1 MFNID
6 LSSIEGCNDGKI
18 ITRIAAKAIVFSD
31 DKLLMIETSDGD
43 LKLPGGGAK
52 NNESLAETLKR
63 EVTEETGFIIKEIIS
78 QLGRVNE
85 FKADQYEKDAFFEMI
100 SYYFLCV
107 LSEGTAETN
116 MDEYE
121 AKLQMRPVWV
131 SIENAIKQNNAVL
144 NGKANFWVEREL
156 TVLKELEKLKA
167 GIKWNI

>member
-100 SYYFLCV
+100 SHYFLCQ
-107 LSEGTAETN
+107 LSQETTETN

-121 AKLQMRPVWV
+121 KNLNMKPIWI
-131 SIENAIKQNNAVL
+131 SLDDAIKQNDEIIKSKTSNL
-144 NGKANFWVEREL
+144 WVEREL
-156 TVLKELEKLKA
+156 IVLNELKKLRK
-167 GIKWNI
+167 